1 MSAEGDE
8 TRAKILQYVVAYEG
22 INLSGIIRGLGLGN
36 NQANHH
42 LRVLESAGQ
51 VWSTRDGRLL
61 RYYSTAVSPHT
72 PPESLPKPPHIY
84 APDGTPIQLLDLL
97 ARLVRAP
104 VDGLSGNLT
113 QAELAEALGVSQQT
127 ISYHLASLQS
137 SGYVVPTQASA
148 RKQWHVTPAG
158 MNLLASSR

>member
-97 ARLVRAP
+97 DRLVRAP
-104 VDGLSGNLT
+104 VDGLSGNLPRPNWPRRS
-113 QAELAEALGVSQQT
+113 ASLSRPFPT
-127 ISYHLASLQS
+127 ISPHCRVRDMSFPHKRVRAN
-137 SGYVVPTQASA
+137 SGT
-148 RKQWHVTPAG
+148 
-158 MNLLASSR
+158 